1 EEVGDVV
8 PEVMEYEWDTNN
20 TENWYIDNVTGEKKL
35 YATGLDYGALTP
47 ILTEAIKEL
56 KVEKDSE
63 IASLKKENA
72 DLQNQV
78 DELKAQINSIKVQ
91 LNESK

>member
-1 EEVGDVV
+1 
-8 PEVMEYEWDTNN
+8 MEYEWDTNN

-72 DLQNQV
+72 DLQNQINN
-78 DELKAQINSIKVQ
+78 LQAQIAAIKNQMSV
-91 LNESK
+91 K